1 MVLRAAPATRCP
13 KGIVLAAGGKAAYVF
28 CTCHRNP
35 PKYGEG
41 ELMRTKII
49 ATLGPASNNYDT
61 MKAMVEYGVRIFRLN
76 FSHSD
81 AATFKPTVEIIRKV
95 EADTGIPVTVMGDL
109 CGPKIRINEIVG
121 SPVQVKRGDL
131 LSLGLPDM
139 QGKASALP
147 FVPLDMPELLVGL
160 AVGMP
165 VSLSDGM
172 LQFTV
177 TKVNVADRL
186 FEMEAKNSGVLTSK
200 KGIAFPGKFHPM
212 PALTAKDKKD
222 LHEGMDIGL
231 DAVALSFV
239 QTMDDLK
246 DIRAEIEMHG
256 RWIPVVAKIER
267 QNAVDNLEDILKLA
281 DVIMVARGDLGLECP
296 LSAVPVIQKR
306 IIRACRHAQKGV
318 IVATQMLLSMV
329 NNPLPTRAEAADV
342 ANAML
347 DGADCVMLSEETAM
361 GSYPVE
367 AVKFISEIAA
377 EAEPYYIERMKGPF
391 APKPEKNPAKYLAY
405 AACLLAEN
413 TEAKGLVPH
422 SCSGA
427 TARLLSSRRPAQTI
441 HAITC
446 DKPVQ
451 KQLNFFWGVTPH
463 LGDPAITSHVAR
475 AEKFVQNSPL
485 FAPGQSVVITAG
497 QPTPGQAATHTN
509 ELKIYYK

>member
-1 MVLRAAPATRCP
+1 
-13 KGIVLAAGGKAAYVF
+13 
-28 CTCHRNP
+28 
-35 PKYGEG
+35 
-41 ELMRTKII
+41 
-49 ATLGPASNNYDT
+49 
-61 MKAMVEYGVRIFRLN
+61 
-76 FSHSD
+76 
-81 AATFKPTVEIIRKV
+81 
-95 EADTGIPVTVMGDL
+95 
-109 CGPKIRINEIVG
+109 
-121 SPVQVKRGDL
+121 
-131 LSLGLPDM
+131 
-139 QGKASALP
+139 
-147 FVPLDMPELLVGL
+147 
-160 AVGMP
+160 
-165 VSLSDGM
+165 
-172 LQFTV
+172 
-177 TKVNVADRL
+177 
-186 FEMEAKNSGVLTSK
+186 MEAKNSGVLTSK

-212 PALTAKDKKD
+212 PALTAKDRKD

-239 QTMDDLK
+239 QTIDDLK
-246 DIRAEIEMHG
+246 DIRAEIEKHG
-256 RWIPVVAKIER
+256 RFIPVVAKIER

-377 EAEPYYIERMKGPF
+377 NAEPYYIERMKGPF
-391 APKPEKNPAKYLAY
+391 APKAEKNPAKYLAY

-413 TEAKGLVPH
+413 TDSDGLVPH
-422 SCSGA
+422 TESGS

-441 HAITC
+441 HALT
-446 DKPVQ
+446 PVEPVV
-451 KQLNFFWGVTPH
+451 KHLNFFWGVSPH
-463 LGDPAITSHVAR
+463 LVDETLDSHVQR
-475 AEKFVQNSPL
+475 AERFVHNSSL
-485 FAPGQSVVITAG
+485 FEPGKSVVLVAG
-497 QPTPGQAATHTN
+497 QPTPGQVVPHTN

>member
-1 MVLRAAPATRCP
+1 
-13 KGIVLAAGGKAAYVF
+13 
-28 CTCHRNP
+28 
-35 PKYGEG
+35 
-41 ELMRTKII
+41 MRTKVV
-49 ATLGPASNNYDT
+49 ATIGPASNTYET

-76 FSHSD
+76 FSHAN
-81 AATFKPTVEIIRKV
+81 AATFAPTVQLIRKV
-95 EADTGIPVTVMGDL
+95 EADLGIPITIMGDL
-109 CGPKIRINEIVG
+109 CGPKIRVGEIAG
-121 SPVQVKRGDL
+121 SPAQIKRGDTL
-131 LSLGLPDM
+131 ALGLPDM
-139 QGKASALP
+139 ADKAGEHL

-172 LQFTV
+172 LQFRV
-177 TKVNVADRL
+177 TKVVTTDRL

-212 PALTAKDKKD
+212 PALTAKDRKD

-239 QTMDDLK
+239 QTLDDIR
-246 DIRAEIEMHG
+246 DIRAEMARRG
-256 RWIPVVAKIER
+256 RTIPVVAKIER
-267 QNAVDNLEDILKLA
+267 QNAVDNIDDILKLA

-306 IIRACRHAQKGV
+306 IIRACRHAQKAV

-367 AVKFISEIAA
+367 AVKFISEIA
-377 EAEPYYIERMKGPF
+377 ENAEPYYIERMKGPF
-391 APKPEKNPAKYLAY
+391 APKAESDPSKYLAY
-405 AACLLAEN
+405 AACLLADN
-413 TEAKGLVPH
+413 TNSQGLVPH
-422 SCSGA
+422 TESGS
-427 TARLLSSRRPAQTI
+427 TARLMSSRRPAQTI
-441 HAITC
+441 HALTPI
-446 DKPVQ
+446 DAVMKH
-451 KQLNFFWGVTPH
+451 LNFFWGVAPH
-463 LGDPAITSHVAR
+463 LVDESLDSHVQR
-475 AEKFVQNSPL
+475 AERFVHQSSL
-485 FAPGQSVVITAG
+485 FDAGKSVVLVAG
-497 QPTPGQAATHTN
+497 QPTPGQVVPHTN